1 MSGQVVQAYRFALD
15 LTPAQE
21 RDLARHAGAA
31 RLAYNWALARI
42 KANLSQRQAER
53 SYGIA
58 EADLTP
64 SVNWSLYG
72 LRKAWNQAKDEVAP
86 WWAECSKEAYNTGL
100 DQLARGLKNWSDAR
114 KGNRK
119 GKPVGFPRFKSK
131 RKATPSARFTTG
143 TLRLEDDRRRLRLP
157 KVGTLKTQESTRTL
171 HRRLHAGTA
180 RVLSA
185 TVRQESGRWF
195 VSLTCK
201 VERTDRAPCRPGEG
215 VGVDL
220 GITTLAVLSDGTAV
234 DNPRHFTT
242 AQRKLTR
249 LSRTVSRRQGPDRR
263 TGQAPSNRW
272 RRANRARNKVHRTVS
287 NQRRDHLHKLTT
299 HLACTY
305 GTIVVEDLHVAGMLA
320 HRKLARH
327 VADAGFAEVRRQLQ
341 YKTAWRGGT
350 LVVADRWLAS
360 SKTCSGC
367 GAVKAKLALSER
379 TFVCTACGLI
389 LDRDLNAARNLAAL
403 VEQHVAGSGSETQN
417 GRGADRETGRVP
429 AGGCEASTPHREPSR
444 VRRGLSP
451 GNGRIIESH

>member
-1 MSGQVVQAYRFALD
+1 MTEQVVQAYRFALD
-15 LTPAQE
+15 LTPAQG

-31 RLAYNWALARI
+31 RLAHNWGLARV
-42 KANLSQRQAER
+42 KANLGQRRAER

-64 SVNWSLYG
+64 LVNWSLYG
-72 LRKAWNQAKDEVAP
+72 LRKAWNQAKNEVAP
-86 WWAECSKEAYNTGL
+86 WWGQCSKEAYNTGL
-100 DQLARGLKNWSDAR
+100 DQLARGLKNWSDSR

-131 RKATPSARFTTG
+131 RKATPSVKFTTG
-143 TLRLEDDRRRLRLP
+143 TLRLEEDRKHITLP
-157 KVGTLKTQESTRTL
+157 KVGTLKTHESTRKL
-171 HRRLHAGTA
+171 HRRLQAGTA

-185 TVRQESGRWF
+185 TVRREAGRWF

-201 VERTDRAPCRPGEG
+201 VDRTHRAPSRPGQG

-220 GITTLAVLSDGTAV
+220 GIKTLAVLSDGTVV

-242 AQRKLTR
+242 AQRKLRRT
-249 LSRTVSRRQGPDRR
+249 SRTVSRRQGPDRR

-272 RRANRARNKVHRTVS
+272 RRANTARNKVHRTVS

-299 HLACTY
+299 RLANTY
-305 GTIVVEDLHVAGMLA
+305 GTIVIEDLHVAGMLTN
-320 HRKLARH
+320 RKLARH
-327 VADAGFAEVRRQLQ
+327 VADAGWAEVRRQLG
-341 YKTAWRGGT
+341 YKTAWRGGA
-350 LVVADRWLAS
+350 LVVADRWFAS

-379 TFVCTACGLI
+379 TFVCTECDLV
-389 LDRDLNAARNLAAL
+389 LDRDLNAAHNLAAL
-403 VEQHVAGSGSETQN
+403 VEWHVAGGGSETQN
-417 GRGADRETGRVP
+417 GRGADRETGIVP

-444 VRRGLSP
+444 IRRGLSS